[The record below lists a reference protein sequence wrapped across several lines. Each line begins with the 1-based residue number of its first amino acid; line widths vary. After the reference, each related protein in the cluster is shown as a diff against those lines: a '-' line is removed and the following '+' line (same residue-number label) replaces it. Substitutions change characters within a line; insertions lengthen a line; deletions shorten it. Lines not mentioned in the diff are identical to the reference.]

1 MDILVYNPL
10 TGGVLSG
17 RFKSKEILADGG
29 RYSTQDPVIGVM
41 SRDRYFKNVNFAAFK
56 LIQPVADKLGLT
68 LLEIAFRWLLHHSKL
83 QVMGGNDGLVI
94 GISSLSQLESSL
106 DNVEKAPLPEKV
118 LEVLDEAWKITKP
131 SCSLY
136 WRESYQLVDELI
148 GTGSWSYMSGCGL
161 VIISVDK
168 LILLQVPDYFTFLLT
183 STCLAHNVVSDL
195 LPSPQLFQF
204 QHWCQLPNPAKRHK
218 NRVSHDGAAT
228 RCDMKTLIRKI
239 TPRPRPLP
247 CGSINP
253 RETNG
258 CFDAS
263 FPGGSC
269 TNDPACMCTQK
280 KYREAYFC
288 CMAKKCDPD
297 VMPESVERQHTGCQA
312 RNLDFTFDAE
322 KVCGMKLDASSTSSA
337 SSTMSDAIN
346 TSNVSHGSSATSAPA
361 STTSDVET
369 TSGTKD
375 AESASRTSST
385 AQESSTGGAAPVTD
399 NAQRLSIPVGG
410 IAVLLMITGMLL

>member
-1 MDILVYNPL
+1 MIRAPALL
-10 TGGVLSG
+10 VLSLFG
-17 RFKSKEILADGG
+17 SALA
-29 RYSTQDPVIGVM
+29 
-41 SRDRYFKNVNFAAFK
+41 
-56 LIQPVADKLGLT
+56 VA
-68 LLEIAFRWLLHHSKL
+68 
-83 QVMGGNDGLVI
+83 
-94 GISSLSQLESSL
+94 
-106 DNVEKAPLPEKV
+106 
-118 LEVLDEAWKITKP
+118 
-131 SCSLY
+131 
-136 WRESYQLVDELI
+136 
-148 GTGSWSYMSGCGL
+148 
-161 VIISVDK
+161 
-168 LILLQVPDYFTFLLT
+168 
-183 STCLAHNVVSDL
+183 
-195 LPSPQLFQF
+195 SPQFDQ
-204 QHWCQLPNPAKRHK
+204 
-218 NRVSHDGAAT
+218 GAEL
-228 RCDMKTLIRKI
+228 RKSECD
-239 TPRPRPLP
+239 
-247 CGSINP
+247 
-253 RETNG
+253 NG

-288 CMAKKCDPD
+288 CMAKKCDAD

-385 AQESSTGGAAPVTD
+385 AQESSTGGAPPVTD

>member
-1 MDILVYNPL
+1 MYNCLARAIKKELVPCDRKFGMDILVYNPL
-10 TGGVLSG
+10 TGGVPSG
-17 RFKSKEILADGG
+17 RYKSKEILADGG

-41 SRDRYFKNVNFAAFK
+41 CRDRYFKDVNFEAFK
-56 LIQPVADKLGLT
+56 LIQPVTDKLGLT

-83 QVMGGNDGLVI
+83 QVIDGNDGLVI

-106 DNVEKAPLPEKV
+106 DNVEKAPLPE
-118 LEVLDEAWKITKP
+118 EVME
-131 SCSLY
+131 
-136 WRESYQLVDELI
+136 
-148 GTGSWSYMSGCGL
+148 
-161 VIISVDK
+161 
-168 LILLQVPDYFTFLLT
+168 
-183 STCLAHNVVSDL
+183 
-195 LPSPQLFQF
+195 
-204 QHWCQLPNPAKRHK
+204 
-218 NRVSHDGAAT
+218 
-228 RCDMKTLIRKI
+228 
-239 TPRPRPLP
+239 
-247 CGSINP
+247 
-253 RETNG
+253 NG

-288 CMAKKCDPD
+288 CMAKKCDAD